1 MNKEGSAWVT
11 DILNKMS
18 WSEESIKQ
26 GSKLQPCDI
35 NSHHFIPSSSVE
47 KHKHKCLYRSKGY
60 TDSELTE
67 EESSHFFYE
76 KATDVIQLN
85 ISRETQSH
93 ILMVQE
99 EDLPLTTKRSLVEL
113 SPQQRLKMYDY
124 CVSVATSQHPSDRVS
139 NEFCI
144 FSDQGRSSQQPP
156 SKLELLA
163 MEREL
168 KRRRQSYK
176 NKSVHQGNKSYK
188 EVIRELLQ
196 NQMEILAS
204 EWKRKEIT
212 KKS

>member
-1 MNKEGSAWVT
+1 MNKEGSDWVI
-11 DILNKMS
+11 DILNKVS

-26 GSKLQPCDI
+26 GSNLQPCDI
-35 NSHHFIPSSSVE
+35 NSNHFIPSSSAE

-60 TDSELTE
+60 TDSEIT
-67 EESSHFFYE
+67 EESSNFFYE

-85 ISRETQSH
+85 IPKEMQSR

-99 EDLPLTTKRSLVEL
+99 KDLPLTTKRSLIEL

-124 CVSVATSQHPSDRVS
+124 CVSVASSQRPSDRVT
-139 NEFCI
+139 NEFCT
-144 FSDQGRSSQQPP
+144 FSDQGKSSQQPL
-156 SKLELLA
+156 SKLEILA

-188 EVIRELLQ
+188 EVIRELLH
-196 NQMEILAS
+196 NQMEVLAS
-204 EWKRKEIT
+204 EWKQKT
-212 KKS
+212 KS